1 MILPLSF
8 KELNTLNPEVSLSFE
23 ELITLN
29 PECFFV
35 HTLIDVV
42 KDNIEESLKRIL
54 SEPSLRPKG
63 VYILHVSTR
72 HL

>member
-23 ELITLN
+23 ELNKLN

-35 HTLIDVV
+35 HTLNDVF
-42 KDNIEESLKRIL
+42 KDNTEESLKKDN
-54 SEPSLRPKG
+54 LRTLANG
-63 VYILHVSTR
+63 VYILHV
-72 HL
+72 